1 MADTTSSGPT
11 ALQILEMQ
19 NRDSDE
25 YSDSGGG
32 GGGATPIASDGNIFD
47 LLNSS
52 MEGPGSA
59 LKFAGLSAANMDFGV
74 GDFKSMFEGAP
85 LFKNFFGNIQTQSLF
100 PTIDYLANARNIM
113 MTNPLNAPVPGILK
127 SSQGMSH

>member
-1 MADTTSSGPT
+1 MANATQTGPS

-19 NRDSDE
+19 NKDDE
-25 YSDSGGG
+25 EGDGSG
-32 GGGATPIASDGNIFD
+32 GGGATPVASEGNIFD

-59 LKFAGLSAANMDFGV
+59 LKIAGLSAANMDFGA

-127 SSQGMSH
+127 SGQGMSH